1 MRKLSLLIVAAAAAI
16 IVLPGAAHAS
26 KAKSGFPT
34 PGERAQA
41 MGNAFVAVANDT
53 NAIFWNPAGMALI
66 KDRQAQISHTD
77 LYGLG
82 IDYNYLAYA
91 QESYGLAWAH
101 IDSGSFLL
109 GSDRGSGSSGGD
121 FSQDMYIV
129 SYARKMDPQTY
140 AGASIKWNQQKY
152 APPSTLQA
160 INGNGGTPLSMGLT
174 GDGFSIDVGVLYKVD
189 EATTLGGTIKD
200 LFGEFK
206 TKGSTG
212 STSADRY
219 DPSISIGFAR
229 QANKDTLYT
238 VQLSEL
244 GKESTVHF
252 GIEKKIQ
259 PEFILRGGVD
269 DEVIT
274 AGIGFVRNE
283 WEINY
288 SYKNKTAAG
297 LEQTQRFGA
306 IVHF

>member
-16 IVLPGAAHAS
+16 ILLPGVAHAS
-26 KAKSGFPT
+26 KASSGFPT

-82 IDYNYLAYA
+82 IDYNYIAYG
-91 QESYGLAWAH
+91 QNCYGAAWAH

-109 GSDRGSGSSGGD
+109 GSDRAGGGGGD
-121 FSQDMYIV
+121 YSQDMYIV
-129 SYARKMDPQTY
+129 SYAKKMDPQTY
-140 AGASIKWNQQKY
+140 IGASLKWNQQKY
-152 APPSTLQA
+152 TPPSTILAQA
-160 INGNGGTPLSMGLT
+160 TQVAGLS

-189 EATTLGGTIKD
+189 EATTLGATIRD

-206 TKGSTG
+206 TKNPINPTNG
-212 STSADRY
+212 DNY
-219 DPSISIGFAR
+219 DPNMSVGFSR
-229 QANKDTLYT
+229 QANKDTLYA
-238 VQLSEL
+238 VQITNL
-244 GKESTVHF
+244 GKESSVHF

-259 PEFILRGGVD
+259 PEFILRGGLD
-269 DEVIT
+269 DEIVT
-274 AGIGFVRNE
+274 AGLGFVRNE

-288 SYKNKTAAG
+288 SYKNKTG
-297 LEQTQRFGA
+297 LGLDQTQRFGA